1 MLAWRGG
8 VPARH
13 PQPAPCIRPAR
24 LCLSSPPRSS
34 GLPQPPLPA
43 AHTYSRLNVPL
54 GFLPGSS
61 APPCSLS
68 WVCLSVC
75 QVPKWIWDLQDQQ
88 ERNVKLKWSPGGGC
102 WPQSRVAGSPRCGW
116 DTCRA
121 SLWHLSTAGNTDHKG
136 KNHSVVDALVSLG
149 PVSGEFRGPKH
160 PPSPREGTMPHC
172 CCCCVRPRLCCTETV
187 PCPRLTS
194 GLWPFSPYLCLLPA
208 TQAAQLLSP
217 RLEVHAKPG
226 AGTKG
231 ATNHSHFSEVTSQ
244 GN

>member
-8 VPARH
+8 VPAGH

-88 ERNVKLKWSPGGGC
+88 ERNVKLKWSPGWGC

-136 KNHSVVDALVSLG
+136 ENHSVVDALVSLG

-160 PPSPREGTMPHC
+160 PPAPEKAPCLTAAAVSVLGHAAL
-172 CCCCVRPRLCCTETV
+172 RLCLV
-187 PCPRLTS
+187 PGSPLAS
-194 GLWPFSPYLCLLPA
+194 GPSLHTFAFSLPLR
-208 TQAAQLLSP
+208 QPSSSP
-217 RLEVHAKPG
+217 
-226 AGTKG
+226 
-231 ATNHSHFSEVTSQ
+231 Q
-244 GN
+244 G